1 MICKNCGESYE
12 GDGYKIPY
20 HCPNSEDEDRDFV
33 EPDANPIDCKLDISD
48 C

>member
-1 MICKNCGESYE
+1 MYCKNCGESYE

-20 HCPNSEDEDRDFV
+20 RCPNSEYEDWNSV